1 MLLCP
6 SLLAHTRQR
15 SGPAQL
21 LEALSH
27 RPSSRAAPSEHNT
40 HWYPWACDLGS
51 EAMSHGH
58 RTPRLVTHT
67 QRPAFPGHP
76 EDLDQQGWR
85 TSHTG
90 TVTQE
95 DPSRALMQL
104 PHERRTQPDP
114 CFQGEGHSQRTGH
127 KFSRI
132 TDFSWNSRGEI
143 LPSRAV
149 CHHRQPPCPCSKL

>member
-1 MLLCP
+1 
-6 SLLAHTRQR
+6 
-15 SGPAQL
+15 
-21 LEALSH
+21 
-27 RPSSRAAPSEHNT
+27 
-40 HWYPWACDLGS
+40 
-51 EAMSHGH
+51 MSHGH
-58 RTPRLVTHT
+58 RTPRLVHSYPKGLLSLDTL
-67 QRPAFPGHP
+67 RPRVAGA
-76 EDLDQQGWR
+76 GG

-132 TDFSWNSRGEI
+132 TDFSWNSREKI
-143 LPSRAV
+143 LLVELSVITGSPRVLFKAV
-149 CHHRQPPCPCSKL
+149 TPQLLEDSQFIGHKGAITLPCPPRHGLLGVLKHSLGTGVQQLT